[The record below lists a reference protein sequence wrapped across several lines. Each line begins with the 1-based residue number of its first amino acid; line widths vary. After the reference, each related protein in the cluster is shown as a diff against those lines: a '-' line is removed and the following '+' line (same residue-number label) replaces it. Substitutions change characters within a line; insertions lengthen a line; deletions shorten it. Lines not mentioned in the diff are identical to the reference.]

1 MKKIYI
7 LISILFVVILSA
19 CQADEDKIAQQ
30 TGYLRL
36 NIEQS
41 NSVETKTEET
51 YNPKMF
57 SVKILDEQG
66 QQCGSVIEDVSAME
80 AKEIPLNV
88 GSYTVQVY
96 SANYDEESGFGKA
109 YYSGST
115 KVTIEAGQTT
125 QASVTCTLANVM
137 VTVKFSDEFKNQF
150 QGRDFTVQV
159 GSQTQDA
166 FTPLNF
172 NLTTEGEKGY
182 IPVGAFQTTI
192 SIPKPEGQSGNYTM
206 TNKFDEVKA
215 KQHYAITYKL
225 QEEGKGDFTVKYDP
239 STNSYNYDF
248 YLTTTPSNQATM
260 TANAWSRFAYL
271 KAENVT
277 AESGTDI
284 STLKFQYKLETAGDE
299 AWADLVTEKKGETG
313 HETYEAK
320 VIGLTANMT
329 YHYRLVNADGAFE
342 TTAKFI
348 TETETPLPNGNF
360 NDWWRQEDKNDSPW
374 YAIASGEATSF
385 DSEKML
391 FSFWDSGNGGTVMMN
406 KNPTSPEETDVHTQG
421 GKSAKLQSQ
430 FVGLLG
436 VGKFAAGNI
445 YTGHFCSAN
454 TNTYQAKINFGQPF
468 TSRPI
473 QLKGW
478 FKYNRGTD
486 VNYPKG
492 ENEYKTLLQQA
503 GGDLCGIYIAL
514 TDNEGFD
521 FEGHR
526 YAYEINGDLS
536 GDDPDNFKYK
546 SAIDFSENNKH
557 IIAYGTISDEE
568 AKGSGSWQEFTIDL
582 KYRDLTRKPK
592 YIIVVASASKYGDY
606 FTGSTG
612 SLMYVD
618 DFELIYDGEPTL

>member
-41 NSVETKTEET
+41 NSVETKAEET

-66 QQCGSVIEDVSAME
+66 QQCGSIIEDVSAME

-125 QASVTCTLANVM
+125 QALVTCTLANVM

-182 IPVGAFQTTI
+182 IPVGDFQATI

-206 TNKFDEVKA
+206 TNKFDEVNA

-248 YLTTTPSNQATM
+248 YLTTTPSNQATL

-277 AESGTDI
+277 TESGTDI

-299 AWADLVTEKKGETG
+299 AWADVETEKKGETG
-313 HETYEAK
+313 QETYEAK
-320 VIGLTANMT
+320 ITGLTASTT
-329 YHYRLVNADGAFE
+329 YQYRLVNADVSFE
-342 TTAKFI
+342 TTPITFTTEAEIELYNGSFDLWSQSGKTWYPSSSNEAGNTTSFWNTSNPGTSQGLAAIAGAKNPTTGVSDFVHTSGEGKFAAKLES
-348 TETETPLPNGNF
+348 TEQASVFAAASLYTGNF
-360 NDWWRQEDKNDSPW
+360 LGTQISSMSADMEFGKPFKAHPIALHGFYKYTPQVINKLDRKPDGVEIVQNQTMDQCAIFIALTTKTFTFNNKNEEEYIDYANDP
-374 YAIASGEATSF
+374 AIIAYGELPSGEATSG
-385 DSEKML
+385 E
-391 FSFWDSGNGGTVMMN
+391 G
-406 KNPTSPEETDVHTQG
+406 
-421 GKSAKLQSQ
+421 
-430 FVGLLG
+430 
-436 VGKFAAGNI
+436 
-445 YTGHFCSAN
+445 YT
-454 TNTYQAKINFGQPF
+454 
-468 TSRPI
+468 
-473 QLKGW
+473 
-478 FKYNRGTD
+478 
-486 VNYPKG
+486 
-492 ENEYKTLLQQA
+492 
-503 GGDLCGIYIAL
+503 
-514 TDNEGFD
+514 
-521 FEGHR
+521 
-526 YAYEINGDLS
+526 
-536 GDDPDNFKYK
+536 
-546 SAIDFSENNKH
+546 
-557 IIAYGTISDEE
+557 
-568 AKGSGSWQEFTIDL
+568 EFTIPL
-582 KYRDLTRKPK
+582 KYKDLTAQPTHI
-592 YIIVVASASKYGDY
+592 IIVCSSSKYGDY
-606 FTGSTG
+606 MTGGTG

-618 DFELIYDGEPTL
+618 DFELIYDGEPTLWE